1 MRNRAF
7 LRGPFPFASGP
18 QTRYP
23 GGMPS
28 PSNDNLH
35 KALLPQGLR
44 DLLPPDAEA
53 EAEAVGKLIAVL
65 AGHGYERVKPPLAE
79 FEENLLSGAGAS
91 MAPETFRLMDPI
103 SQRMIGLR
111 ADMTTQIARIAG
123 TRLANAPRPLR
134 LCYAGEALRVK
145 GSDMQPERQIGQVG
159 AELIGSDVIAAD
171 IEAVTLAAEALASL
185 GIDGLSVD
193 LTLPTLV
200 PAVCRAG
207 GISGSVFEE
216 LRRALDHKDAAGV
229 KAAGGKTA
237 TLLQKLLGAAGAAAP
252 ALKAIAA
259 LDLAPEAAA
268 ERARL
273 VAVAEQLAKAMPSLA
288 ITVDPVE
295 NRGFEYHT
303 GVSFSFFARG
313 LKTEL
318 GRGGR
323 YRTANEAAAAE
334 DATGFTLYTEAV
346 REAMTPHRPAPRL
359 YVPAGGDAAAAS
371 RWRTQG
377 YVTVAG
383 LVPVKD
389 AAAEARRLGCGFV
402 LEGEKAV
409 SI

>member
-1 MRNRAF
+1 M
-7 LRGPFPFASGP
+7 
-18 QTRYP
+18 P
-23 GGMPS
+23 G

-44 DLLPPDAEA
+44 DLLPPEAEA
-53 EAEAVGKLIAVL
+53 EAEAVAKLIAVL
-65 AGHGYERVKPPLAE
+65 SSHGYERVKPPLAE
-79 FEENLLSGAGAS
+79 FEENLLSGAGAA

-103 SQRMIGLR
+103 SQRMIALR
-111 ADMTTQIARIAG
+111 ADMTTQVARIAG
-123 TRLANAPRPLR
+123 TRLANTARPLR

-145 GSDMQPERQIGQVG
+145 GSDMEPERQIGQVG
-159 AELIGSDVIAAD
+159 AELIGSDAIAAD
-171 IEAVTLAAEALASL
+171 IEAVTLAAEALSSL

-200 PAVCRAG
+200 PAICRATGIG
-207 GISGSVFEE
+207 GAVLDS
-216 LRRALDHKDAAGV
+216 LRRALDHKDSAAVAASGG
-229 KAAGGKTA
+229 KAASV
-237 TLLQKLLGAAGAAAP
+237 LQKLLAAAGAATP

-273 VAVAEQLAKAMPSLA
+273 AAVAAQLAAAMPSLS
-288 ITVDPVE
+288 ITIDPVE

-313 LKTEL
+313 IKSEL

-323 YRTANEAAAAE
+323 YRTGNGTGEGE

-346 REAMTPHRPAPRL
+346 LEAMTPHRPAPRL
-359 YVPAGGDAAAAS
+359 YVPAGSDAKAAA
-371 RWRTQG
+371 RWRSQG

-383 LVPVKD
+383 LVAVKD
-389 AAAEARRLGCGFV
+389 ATAEARRLSCAHV
-402 LEGEKAV
+402 LSGDKIVGVE
-409 SI
+409 

>member
-1 MRNRAF
+1 VS
-7 LRGPFPFASGP
+7 FPFASGA

-23 GGMPS
+23 GVMPG

-65 AGHGYERVKPPLAE
+65 ASHGYERVKPPLME
-79 FEENLLSGAGAS
+79 FEENLLSGAGAA

-123 TRLANAPRPLR
+123 TRLAKTPRPLR
-134 LCYAGEALRVK
+134 LCYAGEALRVR

-159 AELIGSDVIAAD
+159 AELIGSDAIAAD
-171 IEAVTLAAEALASL
+171 IEAVTLAAEALSAL
-185 GIDGLSVD
+185 GIAGLSVD

-200 PAVCRAG
+200 PAVCRAA
-207 GISGSVFEE
+207 GISGAALDE

-229 KAAGGKTA
+229 KASGGKA
-237 TLLQKLLGAAGAAAP
+237 AALLQKLLAAAGAGAP
-252 ALKAIAA
+252 ALKAIVA
-259 LDLAPEAAA
+259 LDLAPEAAT

-273 VAVAEQLAKAMPSLA
+273 VAVAERLAMAKPSLA
-288 ITVDPVE
+288 ITIDPVE

-313 LKTEL
+313 IKTEL

-323 YRTANEAAAAE
+323 YRTGDGGAGSGE

-346 REAMTPHRPAPRL
+346 LEAMTPHRPPPRL
-359 YVPAGGDAAAAS
+359 YVPTDGDVAAAS
-371 RWRTQG
+371 RWRAQG

-383 LVPVKD
+383 LVPTKD
-389 AAAEARRLGCGFV
+389 AAAEARRLGCSHV
-402 LEGEKAV
+402 LEGEKAI
-409 SI
+409 SL

>member
-1 MRNRAF
+1 
-7 LRGPFPFASGP
+7 
-18 QTRYP
+18 
-23 GGMPS
+23 
-28 PSNDNLH
+28 
-35 KALLPQGLR
+35 
-44 DLLPPDAEA
+44 
-53 EAEAVGKLIAVL
+53 
-65 AGHGYERVKPPLAE
+65 
-79 FEENLLSGAGAS
+79 
-91 MAPETFRLMDPI
+91 
-103 SQRMIGLR
+103 
-111 ADMTTQIARIAG
+111 
-123 TRLANAPRPLR
+123 LR

>member
-1 MRNRAF
+1 M
-7 LRGPFPFASGP
+7 
-18 QTRYP
+18 P
-23 GGMPS
+23 G

-65 AGHGYERVKPPLAE
+65 AGHGYERVKPPLME
-79 FEENLLSGAGAS
+79 FEENLLSGAGAT

-123 TRLANAPRPLR
+123 TRLGNAPRPLR
-134 LCYAGEALRVK
+134 LCYAGEALRVR

-159 AELIGSDVIAAD
+159 AELIGSDATAAD
-171 IEAVTLAAEALASL
+171 IEAVTLAATALSSL
-185 GIDGLSVD
+185 GIEGLSVD
-193 LTLPTLV
+193 LTVPTLV
-200 PAVCRAG
+200 PTVCRAAG
-207 GISGSVFEE
+207 VSGAALDE
-216 LRRALDHKDAAGV
+216 LRRALDHKDAAAV
-229 KAAGGKTA
+229 AASGGNAA
-237 TLLQKLLGAAGAAAP
+237 TVLQKLLAAAGSAAP

-259 LDLAPEAAA
+259 IDLAPEAAI

-273 VAVAEQLAKAMPSLA
+273 IAVAEQLAKTMPSLA
-288 ITVDPVE
+288 ITIDPVE

-313 LKTEL
+313 VKTEL

-323 YRTANEAAAAE
+323 YRTGNGDAAAAE
-334 DATGFTLYTEAV
+334 DATGFTLYTEGV
-346 REAMTPHRPAPRL
+346 VGAMTPHRPAPRV
-359 YVPAGGDAAAAS
+359 YVPAGSDAAAAA
-371 RWRTQG
+371 RWRSQG

-383 LVPVKD
+383 LVPAKD
-389 AAAEARRLGCGFV
+389 ATAEARRLGCSHV
-402 LEGEKAV
+402 LSGDQAITV
-409 SI
+409 

>member
-1 MRNRAF
+1 M
-7 LRGPFPFASGP
+7 
-18 QTRYP
+18 P
-23 GGMPS
+23 G

-53 EAEAVGKLIAVL
+53 EAEAVGKLVAVL
-65 AGHGYERVKPPLAE
+65 ASHGYERVKPPLME
-79 FEENLLSGAGAS
+79 FEENLLSGAGAA

-111 ADMTTQIARIAG
+111 ADMTTQVARIAG

-145 GSDMQPERQIGQVG
+145 GSEMEPERQIGQVG
-159 AELIGSDVIAAD
+159 AELIGSDAIAAD
-171 IEAVTLAAEALASL
+171 IEAVTLAAEALTAL
-185 GIDGLSVD
+185 GIEGLSVD

-200 PAVCRAG
+200 PAICRAA
-207 GISGSVFEE
+207 GIAGATLDT
-216 LRRALDHKDAAGV
+216 LRRALDHKDSAAVAASGGKAAGV
-229 KAAGGKTA
+229 
-237 TLLQKLLGAAGAAAP
+237 LQKLLAAAGAAQP
-252 ALKAIAA
+252 ALKTMAA

-273 VAVAEQLAKAMPSLA
+273 GAVATQLAAAMPSLA

-313 LKTEL
+313 SKTEL

-323 YRTANEAAAAE
+323 YRTGAGEGE

-346 REAMTPHRPAPRL
+346 LDAMTPHKPAPRL
-359 YVPAGGDAAAAS
+359 YVPAGGDAKAAA
-371 RWRTQG
+371 RWRAQG

-383 LVPVKD
+383 LVPAKD
-389 AAAEARRLGCGFV
+389 AATEARRLGCTFV
-402 LEGEKAV
+402 LDGEKIV
-409 SI
+409 SLG

>member
-1 MRNRAF
+1 M
-7 LRGPFPFASGP
+7 
-18 QTRYP
+18 P
-23 GGMPS
+23 G

-44 DLLPPDAEA
+44 DLLPPAAEA

-65 AGHGYERVKPPLAE
+65 SSHGYERVKPPLME
-79 FEENLLSGAGAS
+79 FEENLLSGAGAA

-103 SQRMIGLR
+103 SQRMIALR
-111 ADMTTQIARIAG
+111 ADMTTQVARIAG
-123 TRLANAPRPLR
+123 TRLANTARPLR

-145 GSDMQPERQIGQVG
+145 GSDMEPERQIGQVG
-159 AELIGSDVIAAD
+159 AELIGSDAIAAD
-171 IEAVTLAAEALASL
+171 IEAVTLAAEALSAL

-200 PAVCRAG
+200 PAICRAS
-207 GISGSVFEE
+207 GIDGAARDT
-216 LRRALDHKDAAGV
+216 LRRALDHKDSAAV
-229 KAAGGKTA
+229 AASGGTA
-237 TLLQKLLGAAGAAAP
+237 AAVLQKLLASAGAAEP

-273 VAVAEQLAKAMPSLA
+273 AAVAAQLAATMPSLA
-288 ITVDPVE
+288 ITIDPVE

-313 LKTEL
+313 SKTEL

-323 YRTANEAAAAE
+323 YRTGVGNGTGEGE

-346 REAMTPHRPAPRL
+346 LEAMTPHRPAPRL
-359 YVPAGGDAAAAS
+359 YVPAGSDAAAAT
-371 RWRTQG
+371 RWRSQG

-383 LVPVKD
+383 LVLAKD
-389 AAAEARRLGCGFV
+389 AIAEARRLGCSHLLSGDKIIGV
-402 LEGEKAV
+402 E
-409 SI
+409 